1 MKTRIL
7 NNLYD
12 LCKYCFCINFEKTD
26 MVLFPCLV
34 IYDEI
39 YDKSFQKTR
48 RLMIYIDYN
57 YNIYYY
63 TSGATKAKQ
72 VAKYIDIKRIV
83 DYDITTMRKIEKEL
97 QNYLMI

>member
-1 MKTRIL
+1 MRTRIL

-12 LCKYCFCINFEKTD
+12 LCKYCLCINFEKTD
-26 MVLFPCLV
+26 TVLFPCLV

-39 YDKSFQKTR
+39 YDKSFQKMRMIT
-48 RLMIYIDYN
+48 IYIDYD

-63 TSGATKAKQ
+63 KSGATKAKK
-72 VAKYIDIKRIV
+72 VVKYIDIKRIV
-83 DYDITTMRKIEKEL
+83 DYDIATMRKIEKEL